1 MDISGLVHQLVLMFF
16 AMGVGFLGGKAGVL
30 GEDENKMLSS
40 LVVNITNPLQIV
52 ASVMVGER
60 LLTNGQVL
68 QLTGVNFACY
78 FLLIGLGWLLV
89 RAMRAP
95 EKDARIYVFL
105 LVFSNVGY
113 LGYPLAEALLGASAR
128 FCISIFVLGFQIFC
142 WTYGVYLLD
151 GSSKF
156 RLSWDILRR
165 PCVIAALVAYAL
177 YFSALRV
184 PAIVGQMVDYVG
196 NLTSPMAM
204 LIIGSALAKLS
215 LRTVFGDWR
224 VYVLCAVKLV
234 AIPLGLWVLLRGV
247 LTHDLMLTTLI
258 LARAMPAAT
267 NSTILCYR
275 YGRDGSLAS
284 GCVFLSTLLSLVTI
298 PLVLTMLYRLVP
310 TLIREGYVY
319 IAESPLFEI
328 TCKDKTWFAYN
339 ETEKADI
346 LKTLEG
352 KKISVARSKGLGE
365 NEPEMMWLT
374 TMNPETR
381 RLIKVMPEDAEKTA
395 FYFDLLLGDNLAGRK
410 EYIAEN
416 GSQYLEMAD
425 IS

>member
-1 MDISGLVHQLVLMFF
+1 
-16 AMGVGFLGGKAGVL
+16 
-30 GEDENKMLSS
+30 
-40 LVVNITNPLQIV
+40 
-52 ASVMVGER
+52 
-60 LLTNGQVL
+60 
-68 QLTGVNFACY
+68 
-78 FLLIGLGWLLV
+78 
-89 RAMRAP
+89 MRAP

-234 AIPLGLWVLLRGV
+234 AIPLGLWVLLRSV

-298 PLVLTMLYRLVP
+298 PLVLTML
-310 TLIREGYVY
+310 
-319 IAESPLFEI
+319 
-328 TCKDKTWFAYN
+328 FA
-339 ETEKADI
+339 A
-346 LKTLEG
+346 
-352 KKISVARSKGLGE
+352 
-365 NEPEMMWLT
+365 
-374 TMNPETR
+374 
-381 RLIKVMPEDAEKTA
+381 
-395 FYFDLLLGDNLAGRK
+395 
-410 EYIAEN
+410 
-416 GSQYLEMAD
+416 
-425 IS
+425 

>member
-1 MDISGLVHQLVLMFF
+1 M
-16 AMGVGFLGGKAGVL
+16 
-30 GEDENKMLSS
+30 
-40 LVVNITNPLQIV
+40 
-52 ASVMVGER
+52 
-60 LLTNGQVL
+60 
-68 QLTGVNFACY
+68 
-78 FLLIGLGWLLV
+78 
-89 RAMRAP
+89 
-95 EKDARIYVFL
+95 
-105 LVFSNVGY
+105 
-113 LGYPLAEALLGASAR
+113 
-128 FCISIFVLGFQIFC
+128 LGFQIFC

-298 PLVLTMLYRLVP
+298 PLVLT
-310 TLIREGYVY
+310 
-319 IAESPLFEI
+319 
-328 TCKDKTWFAYN
+328 
-339 ETEKADI
+339 
-346 LKTLEG
+346 
-352 KKISVARSKGLGE
+352 
-365 NEPEMMWLT
+365 
-374 TMNPETR
+374 
-381 RLIKVMPEDAEKTA
+381 
-395 FYFDLLLGDNLAGRK
+395 LLSA
-410 EYIAEN
+410 A
-416 GSQYLEMAD
+416 A
-425 IS
+425 